1 MRRGAAALLVIVAA
15 CADPAPPPSG
25 PLLETVPA
33 EPPVRFA
40 VIGDFGSGD
49 EAELG
54 VATAVHAWVADR
66 GAVALVT
73 TGDNVY
79 DDGNPEDFDEAW
91 HEPYAW
97 VAREGIDVV
106 AALGNHDVGTD
117 GGEPVMELLGMPGRW
132 YARRYGPVEFVVL
145 DGNDLDDA
153 SQRAFLAR
161 VLRASAAA
169 WQVVIVHQA
178 PYTCGRHEDDAEEVR
193 EAVGTAFEEGGAD
206 LVLSGHDH
214 NYQRFPP
221 VGGVTFVVTG
231 GGGAELY
238 ELEGCEPGTPAPVV
252 GIDDAHHFL
261 TASATRHRLRVSAVL
276 VPSGEVA
283 DRVTLAR

>member
-1 MRRGAAALLVIVAA
+1 VE
-15 CADPAPPPSG
+15 S
-25 PLLETVPA
+25 
-33 EPPVRFA
+33 PVRFA

-49 EAELG
+49 EAESA
-54 VATAVHAWVADR
+54 VASAVHAWVADR
-66 GAVALVT
+66 DAVALVT

-79 DDGNPEDFDEAW
+79 DDGNPEDFDDAW
-91 HEPYAW
+91 HEPYGW
-97 VAREGIDVV
+97 VAREGVDVI

-117 GGEPVMELLGMPGRW
+117 AGVPVMELLGMPGRW

-145 DGNDLDDA
+145 DGNEIGEA
-153 SQRAFLAR
+153 SQAAFLAR
-161 VLRASAAA
+161 VLRDSGAA
-169 WQVVIVHQA
+169 WQVVVVHQA
-178 PYTCGRHEDDAEEVR
+178 PYSCGRHGDDAEEIR
-193 EAVGTAFEEGGAD
+193 EVMGTALADGGAE

-221 VGGVTFVVTG
+221 IGGVTFVVTG

-238 ELEGCEPGTPAPVV
+238 ELEACEPGIPAPVV

-261 TASATRHRLRVSAVL
+261 TARATPHRLRVSVVL